1 MERILIIDFDDTL
14 IKTIDVHA
22 EAWRQSLNKTL
33 DIEIPKDTILND
45 INYGI
50 DVLLKK
56 FQLSDAEIKKSAK
69 LKKEFFNKTLHNTQV
84 NELLLYI
91 CKNNIF
97 EHVVIASNSSKENL
111 MRLLAYHNIDTNIFS
126 MILTRD
132 DVKNKKPYPDLGDI
146 IFSKFP
152 EYDKDDYIMVG
163 DSDVDKIFATKLG
176 IKCIMVNF

>member
-1 MERILIIDFDDTL
+1 MEKILIIDFDDTL

-33 DIEIPKDTILND
+33 DIEIPKDRILND

-56 FQLSDAEIKKSAK
+56 FQLSDDEIKKSAE
-69 LKKEFFNKTLHNTQV
+69 LKKKFFNKTLHNTRV

-91 CKNNIF
+91 CKNNFFKHI
-97 EHVVIASNSSKENL
+97 VIASNSSKENL
-111 MRLLAYHNIDTNIFS
+111 MRLLSYHNINTDLFS
-126 MILTRD
+126 MIITRD
-132 DVKNKKPYPDLGDI
+132 DVKKKKPYPEMGDL
-146 IFSKFP
+146 IFSKFS
-152 EYDKDDYIMVG
+152 EYDKSDYLMIG

-176 IKCIMVNF
+176 IKCIITNC